1 MKSLFH
7 KLRMALW
14 MFATLRPLSRSL
26 TGTGLGVL
34 MLLALAIA
42 PAPVWAVDFDTEI
55 VPVLTRAGCNAGAC
69 HGAAAG
75 RGEFRLS
82 LLGGNPA
89 ADYQAIV
96 HELEGR
102 RINLAKPDESVL
114 LAKPTSQ
121 LPHGGELVLAVDSA
135 GARKLIEWIAAGAT
149 RDLSRKLVEFEVD
162 PESFLVEEA
171 GSEVPLRAA
180 AYFSDGSVEDVTEW
194 TVFTAAD
201 PASIAMDAQRN
212 HATVLRGGQH
222 VVVARF
228 LDRVVPIELTLP
240 LAKTPTDL
248 ADEPRANFIDEEVLK
263 KLALLRLPV
272 AARAEDARYLR
283 RVCLALTGTLPTRDE
298 VEYFLNDRSAD
309 KRARLV
315 ARLLASEE
323 FVEYWA
329 FRIALLLRIRAL
341 PNERDAARVYHD
353 WLREQIRAATPWD
366 EVAREL
372 LTATGDSHS
381 VGPAN
386 FARSASDARA
396 QAELVSQVFLGARLQ
411 CANCHNH
418 PLDRWTQD
426 DYHGLAAVFSRL
438 ERGRYV
444 ALTARG
450 AVTNLRTG
458 EPAIPKLP
466 GDRFI
471 EASADCR
478 VELAAWLT
486 QPENPYFARAI
497 VNRLWQAMFGRG
509 LVEPVDDL
517 RSTNPATHPDLL
529 DRLAA
534 DFVAH
539 GCDLRHTLRLI
550 ALSETFQRGEA
561 VKGPDEVDLVDD
573 RFYSQALRRPL
584 EPEVLADAI
593 ASVTGVA
600 DVYGNEPIGTRAISL
615 FDPAT
620 PAASLDILGR
630 CSRMASCEGSTT
642 GGGLPA
648 RLHRLNGELIN
659 SKITAS
665 AGRLHQQIEAGASDR
680 DIVNDFYLRALSRWP
695 TDAEQKFWQRE
706 LSGID
711 PTERAQRLED
721 FVWSLLNCIEFTTIH

>member
-1 MKSLFH
+1 MKLLFSM
-7 KLRMALW
+7 LRIGIA
-14 MFATLRPLSRSL
+14 
-26 TGTGLGVL
+26 GVI
-34 MLLALAIA
+34 ALAPLTAFSI
-42 PAPVWAVDFDTEI
+42 DFDTEI
-55 VPVLTRAGCNAGAC
+55 IPVLTRAGCNAGAC

-89 ADYQAIV
+89 ADYQSIV

-102 RINLAKPDESVL
+102 RVNLAKPEESLL

-121 LPHGGELVLAVDSA
+121 LPHGGDLVLEVDSA

-149 RDLSRKLVEFEVD
+149 RDASRRLVEFQVD
-162 PESFLVEEA
+162 PESCLVEEA
-171 GSEVPLRAA
+171 GTQTPLRATA
-180 AYFSDGSVEDVTEW
+180 HFSDGSVEEVTEW

-201 PASIAMDAQRN
+201 PASIEIDAQRN
-212 HATVLRGGQH
+212 LASVVRGGQH

-240 LAKTPTDL
+240 LAKTQADL
-248 ADEPRANFIDEEVLK
+248 MLEPQANFIDEQVLK

-272 AARAEDARYLR
+272 APQEDDARYLR
-283 RVCLALTGTLPTRDE
+283 RVCLSLTGTLPTRDE
-298 VEYFLNDRSAD
+298 VEGFLIDRTAD
-309 KRARLV
+309 KRSRLV
-315 ARLLASEE
+315 ERLLASDE
-323 FVEYWA
+323 FVEYWT
-329 FRIALLLRIRAL
+329 FRFATFLRIRAL
-341 PNERDAARVYHD
+341 PNERVAARVYHD
-353 WLREQIRAATPWD
+353 WLREQIRASTPWNQI
-366 EVAREL
+366 AHEL
-372 LTATGDSHS
+372 LAATGDSHV

-386 FARSASDARA
+386 FARMASDARA

-450 AVTNLRTG
+450 GVTNLRTG
-458 EPAIPKLP
+458 EPAVPKLP
-466 GDRFI
+466 GGRFLD
-471 EASADCR
+471 ANGDCR
-478 VELAAWLT
+478 VEFADWLM

-509 LVEPVDDL
+509 LVEPIDDL
-517 RSTNPATHPDLL
+517 RSTNPATHPQLL

-539 GCDLRHTLRLI
+539 GYDLRHTLRLI

-561 VKGPDEVDLVDD
+561 TNAAGDIASADD

-584 EPEVLADAI
+584 EPEVFADAI
-593 ASVTGVA
+593 CHVTGVP
-600 DVYGNEPIGTRAISL
+600 DQYGEEPIGTRAISL

-620 PAASLDILGR
+620 PAISLDILGR
-630 CSRMASCEGSTT
+630 CSRVASCEQSAI

-659 SKITAS
+659 AKVTAS
-665 AGRLHQQIEAGASDR
+665 TGRLHQRIAAGTSDR
-680 DIVNDFYLRALSRWP
+680 TIVDDFYLRALSRWP
-695 TDAEQKFWQRE
+695 SDDEQEFWQRE
-706 LSGID
+706 LSGIEQAER
-711 PTERAQRLED
+711 TERLED
-721 FVWSLLNCIEFTTIH
+721 FVWSLLNCDEFTTNH